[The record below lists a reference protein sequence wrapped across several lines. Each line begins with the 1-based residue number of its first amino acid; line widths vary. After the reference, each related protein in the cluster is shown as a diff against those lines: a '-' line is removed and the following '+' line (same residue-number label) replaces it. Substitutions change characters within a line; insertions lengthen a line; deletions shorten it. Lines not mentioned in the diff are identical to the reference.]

1 MKSFIFFGCWNYID
15 LTVEIPP
22 RDRVLQMIK
31 KNSSDIESII
41 IAGDNWYPTK
51 NTEIETQVETETK
64 VKVKTKIKPKIKKY
78 LNCVLE
84 SGFKL
89 LSDINKKVY
98 FAIGNHDI
106 KKIPEKEPC
115 FLLKKQLEIKNK
127 NFIYPSINYY
137 SSNSRRLSSDKLSI
151 PSFLSKIER
160 EPVIQIINGNHFLFI
175 DTDILQ
181 DNYLDY
187 LKKIINIIKNK
198 NEYKIKDKDIENTKL
213 LFIVGHDPFFVCRKK
228 GDQKVIKTLIKTIND
243 FIKKLKNYNV
253 IYLCADT
260 HNFQI
265 GILNNTIPM
274 IIAGTGGASLD
285 ELCFDDKNK
294 LNTINGSD
302 SYYYYNVK
310 EYGYLKIT
318 PVNNINVIVL
328 FKTLENEYT
337 YEINLKEKSINQKTS
352 VQVHYIMESIYSDK
366 IKKDF
371 DLEQNY
377 IKC

>member
-22 RDRVLQMIK
+22 RDKVLQMIK

-51 NTEIETQVETETK
+51 NTEIETQVKT
-64 VKVKTKIKPKIKKY
+64 KTKIKPKIKKY

-106 KKIPEKEPC
+106 KKITEKEPC
-115 FLLKKQLEIKNK
+115 FLLRKQLEIKNK
-127 NFIYPSINYY
+127 NFIYPSINYH
-137 SSNSRRLSSDKLSI
+137 SLNSRRLSI

-187 LKKIINIIKNK
+187 LKKIINIMENK

-228 GDQKVIKTLIKTIND
+228 GDQKVTKALIKTVND
-243 FIKKLKNYNV
+243 FIKNLENYNV

-371 DLEQNY
+371 DLEQYY